1 MNKKKRVSAI
11 LCVLSVASLF
21 SGCQA
26 APDAA
31 VVAGKND
38 GAFESALNSS
48 AEPVENAVTEAF
60 SYTDQFTSTD
70 GKIEFNIDVSDVE
83 YSGNPMPVI
92 QVTPEEITPE
102 LAKRVAETLYGE
114 DTTFYEYSEVG
125 TRSEIEEKIL
135 YYELISSYDY
145 IKEEYRD
152 SPLSAEEIEEA
163 IQSHMK
169 ARKEILAKYEELYKT
184 ADDEAEKEKCQW
196 TFFPQSHYLPTQD
209 FSENDDR
216 TMNIRAAFELDG
228 VWMNYNVSSRDEDD
242 YRIQMIMSF
251 AHDPNYTTDT
261 LREAYANSGWILQ
274 EDPDAETVENIR
286 IQAEEMIEQ
295 MDIGDWE
302 ITYCEAFDYGY
313 YGGYVVSVSAAP
325 VYEGV
330 MVTPQVQLSNL
341 KSEEEYASNYYYEQ
355 LGFTMSA
362 DGTVIDFSYMGPL
375 EIVEVVNAS
384 TAVMPFDELTER
396 VKTQLSMDDIGMY
409 QRIDPEYALESE
421 ITDRAEVN
429 ITSMEFGLARTKIK
443 DNPDD
448 FYLVPSVTLRGDY
461 TLYNSSG
468 ELIETGMEGVE
479 QTLLV
484 LNLVDGS
491 VIHYDQQ

>member
-1 MNKKKRVSAI
+1 MNRKKLVSAI
-11 LCVLSVASLF
+11 LCVLSVTSLF

-26 APDAA
+26 APDTA
-31 VVAGKND
+31 VVVGKND
-38 GAFESALNSS
+38 GRFEAALNSEATAS
-48 AEPVENAVTEAF
+48 GAETEAL
-60 SYTDQFTSTD
+60 SYSDKFTSTD
-70 GKIEFNIDVSDVE
+70 GKIEFYIDLSDIK

-92 QVTPEEITPE
+92 QVTPKPITPE

-125 TRSEIEEKIL
+125 TKSEIENEIVRWTL
-135 YYELISSYDY
+135 FSSYDY
-145 IKEEYRD
+145 IYDEYKD
-152 SPLSAEEIEEA
+152 SPLSPEEIEEA
-163 IQSHMK
+163 IQIEMEANK
-169 ARKEILAKYEELYKT
+169 RILEEYKELYET
-184 ADDEAEKEKCQW
+184 ASETEEREECLW
-196 TFFPQSHYLPTQD
+196 TFFPSSHYEPLIN
-209 FSENDDR
+209 FSPSEDR
-216 TMNIRAAFELDG
+216 TQEIRAAFELDG
-228 VWMNYNVSSRDEDD
+228 VSINYSAINRVSDD
-242 YRIQMIMSF
+242 YRVQMIKSF
-251 AHDPNYTTDT
+251 SHDPDYTMETMMEDIS
-261 LREAYANSGWILQ
+261 NSGWISQ
-274 EDPDAETVENIR
+274 EEPDAETVDNIR

-341 KSEEEYASNYYYEQ
+341 KSEEEYASNYYYET
-355 LGFTMSA
+355 LGFTMAA
-362 DGTVIDFSYMGPL
+362 DGTVIDFSYIGPL
-375 EIVEVVNAS
+375 EVVEVVNAS

-409 QRIDPEYALESE
+409 QMFNPGDVPESQV
-421 ITDRAEVN
+421 TDRVEVD

-468 ELIETGMEGVE
+468 DMIETGMEGVE

-491 VIHYDQQ
+491 VIHYAQ

>member
-1 MNKKKRVSAI
+1 MNMKKLVSAI

-26 APDAA
+26 TPDTA
-31 VVAGKND
+31 VVVGKND

-48 AEPVENAVTEAF
+48 AEPVENANTEAF
-60 SYTDQFTSTD
+60 SYTDTFTSTD
-70 GKIEFNIDVSDVE
+70 GKIEFNIDVSDIE

-114 DTTFYEYSEVG
+114 DTTFYEYSEEESK
-125 TRSEIEEKIL
+125 SEIEEKIL

-145 IKEEYRD
+145 IYEEEYADSNLSPEEIDAEIRITMEVRNDILEEYR
-152 SPLSAEEIEEA
+152 
-163 IQSHMK
+163 
-169 ARKEILAKYEELYKT
+169 ELYET
-184 ADDEAEKEKCQW
+184 ASETEEQEECLW
-196 TFFPQSHYLPTQD
+196 TFFPSSHYEP
-209 FSENDDR
+209 FSSENK
-216 TMNIRAAFELDG
+216 TEEIRALFELDG
-228 VWMNYNVSSRDEDD
+228 VSINYNVSNRMEDD
-242 YRIQMIMSF
+242 YRMQVISSF
-251 AHDPNYTTDT
+251 IHDPDYTMDT
-261 LREAYANSGWILQ
+261 MREAFANSGWFVQ
-274 EDPDAETVENIR
+274 EEPDAETVENIR

-330 MVTPQVQLSNL
+330 MVTPQTQLSNL
-341 KSEEEYASNYYYEQ
+341 KSEEEYASNYYYET
-355 LGFTMSA
+355 LGFTMAA
-362 DGTVIDFSYMGPL
+362 DGTVIDFRYSGPL
-375 EIVEVVNAS
+375 EVVEVVNAS

-396 VKTQLSMDDIGMY
+396 IKTQLSMDDINMY
-409 QRIDPEYALESE
+409 QMFNPGDVPESQV
-421 ITDRAEVN
+421 TDRVEVD

-448 FYLVPSVTLRGDY
+448 FYLVPSVTLRGSY

-468 ELIETGMEGVE
+468 DMIETGMEGVE

>member
-1 MNKKKRVSAI
+1 MDKKKLISAI
-11 LCVLSVASLF
+11 LCALLVTSLF

-26 APDAA
+26 APDTA
-31 VVAGKND
+31 VVVGKND
-38 GAFESALNSS
+38 GVFESALNSS

-60 SYTDQFTSTD
+60 SYTNTFTSTD
-70 GKIEFNIDVSDVE
+70 GKIEFNINDDDVQ

-145 IKEEYRD
+145 IYEEEYADSNLSPEEIDAEIRITMEVRNDILEEYR
-152 SPLSAEEIEEA
+152 
-163 IQSHMK
+163 
-169 ARKEILAKYEELYKT
+169 ELYET
-184 ADDEAEKEKCQW
+184 ASETEEREECQW
-196 TFFPQSHYLPTQD
+196 TFFPSSHYQPLIN
-209 FSENDDR
+209 FSPSEDR
-216 TMNIRAAFELDG
+216 TQEIRAAFELDG
-228 VWMNYNVSSRDEDD
+228 VSINYNAINRVSDD
-242 YRIQMIMSF
+242 YRVQMIKSF
-251 AHDPNYTTDT
+251 SHDPDYTMETMMEDIS
-261 LREAYANSGWILQ
+261 NSGWISQ
-274 EDPDAETVENIR
+274 EEPDAETVDNIR

-330 MVTPQVQLSNL
+330 MVTPQTQLSNL
-341 KSEEEYASNYYYEQ
+341 KSEEEYASNYYYET
-355 LGFTMSA
+355 LGFTMAA

-375 EIVEVVNAS
+375 EVVEVVNAS

-421 ITDRAEVN
+421 ITDRAEVD

-468 ELIETGMEGVE
+468 DMIETGMEGVE

-491 VIHYDQQ
+491 VIHYAQ